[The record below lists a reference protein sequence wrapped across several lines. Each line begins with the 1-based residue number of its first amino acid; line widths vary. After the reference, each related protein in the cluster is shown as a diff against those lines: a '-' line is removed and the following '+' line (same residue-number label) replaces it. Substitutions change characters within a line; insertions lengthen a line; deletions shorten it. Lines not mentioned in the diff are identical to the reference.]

1 LCTVC
6 LISSDE
12 QLLAEN
18 EVEVTMLHDM
28 ETIGY
33 MNESSGRML
42 AALRYQTGYV
52 SYNKI
57 DQRNNNKA
65 DFD

>member
-1 LCTVC
+1 
-6 LISSDE
+6 
-12 QLLAEN
+12 
-18 EVEVTMLHDM
+18 MLHDM

-52 SYNKI
+52 SYNKM